1 MKVIII
7 TGSCGLIGSE
17 SVKFFS
23 KKKYLI
29 IGIDNNLRKYFF
41 GKDGNTDWQLFN
53 LRKIKNY
60 IHYSYDIRNFNKLK
74 NIFKKY
80 NKRIVSVIHCAAQP
94 SHDWAAK
101 EPLTDFS
108 INATGTLNLL
118 ELTKQY
124 ANKSKF
130 IFLSTN
136 KVYGDKPNKIK
147 LAEKRK
153 RYEPVNKFYKANG
166 IGEDM
171 SIDNSKH
178 SIFGS
183 SKVAADILVQEYGK
197 YFNLNTV
204 CFRGGCLT
212 GPSHSGAELHGFL
225 SYLVKCCLNN
235 KLYKVYGYKGKQVR
249 DNIHSS
255 DLVNMIWEFI
265 KKPSRGEVY
274 NVGGGI
280 KNSCSIL
287 EAISLIENIT
297 KKKMRY
303 KIIKQNRVG
312 DHIWYITN
320 LKKFKKNYPNWK
332 LKYSLK
338 QIISEIVKEQ
348 SEIHLN

>member
-29 IGIDNNLRKYFF
+29 VGIDNNFRRYFF
-41 GKDGNTDWQLFN
+41 GKDGNTNWQLSN
-53 LRKIKNY
+53 LKKIKNY
-60 IHYSYDIRNFNKLK
+60 IHYSYDIRNFKKLK
-74 NIFKKY
+74 TIFKKY
-80 NKRIVSVIHCAAQP
+80 NKRIASIIHCAAQP

-124 ANKSKF
+124 AKNSKF

-136 KVYGDKPNKIK
+136 KVYGDKPNQIK
-147 LAEKRK
+147 LVEKKK
-153 RYEPVNKFYKANG
+153 RYEPINKHYKING

-225 SYLVKCCLNN
+225 SYLVKCCLKG

-265 KKPSRGEVY
+265 KRPSRGEVY

-280 KNSCSIL
+280 NNSCSIL
-287 EAISLIENIT
+287 EAINLIEKIT
-297 KKKMRY
+297 KKKMKY
-303 KIIKQNRVG
+303 KIMKQNRIG

-320 LKKFKKNYPNWK
+320 LRKFKKNYPKWK

-338 QIISEIVKEQ
+338 QIISEIIKEQ
-348 SEIHLN
+348 SQIH

>member
-1 MKVIII
+1 
-7 TGSCGLIGSE
+7 
-17 SVKFFS
+17 
-23 KKKYLI
+23 
-29 IGIDNNLRKYFF
+29 
-41 GKDGNTDWQLFN
+41 
-53 LRKIKNY
+53 
-60 IHYSYDIRNFNKLK
+60 
-74 NIFKKY
+74 
-80 NKRIVSVIHCAAQP
+80 
-94 SHDWAAK
+94 
-101 EPLTDFS
+101 
-108 INATGTLNLL
+108 
-118 ELTKQY
+118 
-124 ANKSKF
+124 
-130 IFLSTN
+130 
-136 KVYGDKPNKIK
+136 
-147 LAEKRK
+147 
-153 RYEPVNKFYKANG
+153 
-166 IGEDM
+166 M

-183 SKVAADILVQEYGK
+183 SKVAADILVQNMVNILILIEYV
-197 YFNLNTV
+197 L
-204 CFRGGCLT
+204 GGCLT

-225 SYLVKCCLNN
+225 SYLVKCCLKG

-297 KKKMRY
+297 KKKMKY
-303 KIIKQNRVG
+303 KIIKQNRIG

-338 QIISEIVKEQ
+338 KIISEIVKEQ
-348 SEIHLN
+348 SQIH